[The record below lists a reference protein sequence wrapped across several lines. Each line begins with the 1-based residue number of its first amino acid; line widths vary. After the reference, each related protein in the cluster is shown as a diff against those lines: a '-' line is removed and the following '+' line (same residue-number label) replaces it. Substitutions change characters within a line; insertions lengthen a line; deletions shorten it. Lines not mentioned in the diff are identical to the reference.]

1 MKIELDNTEKKIV
14 DATFDILQ
22 KDGIAKA
29 TTKRIAKKA
38 GVNEVTI
45 FRKFTNK
52 NNLVEIT
59 KDYYIQILTEKL
71 REIFGFTGEE
81 TFKEYIDQNFLSL
94 LNLTESEFSI
104 IKVTMEEV
112 RSVSDKKRQVSQ
124 ITSTVLDQ
132 MEAFFKVKI
141 EKGEIRD
148 VDARVLAIICI
159 SVIFEAIVLS
169 QVYNANDEIDTSTYQ
184 EKYLDIMFNG
194 IKIE

>member
-22 KDGIAKA
+22 KDGVAKA

-81 TFKEYIDQNFLSL
+81 TFKEYIDQNFLGL

-104 IKVTMEEV
+104 IKVAMEEV
-112 RSVSDKKRQVSQ
+112 RSVSDKKRLVSQ